1 MAIVMV
7 EVSSN
12 GSYCDACEWEGE
24 WPTTTSTG
32 DHVLAYCELF
42 QQLKALGVRCKA
54 CTEAE
59 CAPASPGKVHL
70 GGVGQVHQSGYPG

>member
-7 EVSSN
+7 EISSN

-32 DHVLAYCELF
+32 DHVRAYCDLF
-42 QQLKALGVRCKA
+42 QQLKALGSGARRALKQN
-54 CTEAE
+54 
-59 CAPASPGKVHL
+59 APRLRRARFTWL
-70 GGVGQVHQSGYPG
+70 G